1 MLSSS
6 SGIVF
11 RNHEGL
17 LLAVA
22 VYPHSHI
29 PNPCVAEAQACL
41 DAISSKICFF
51 ATLSS
56 RGIHLL
62 LSISFNLVQMTCLLL
77 VAHKTALLGRN
88 FASFLVWVEE
98 APTVIEAV
106 AQKDRR
112 WVDPPD

>member
-62 LSISFNLVQMTCLLL
+62 ACNK